1 MNRSYLT
8 PEQLAEVIATIPACR
23 LSAADLDARLTWI
36 LRTFEGNEL
45 IRSVERGEDRRK
57 LAQTMAAAE
66 KLQGLLW
73 NDGVR
78 SAAMMALVRQAG
90 DEVMDGHAFFEVRER
105 LPELIA
111 ELKHALETPRD
122 VDVRRDDALAELVTS
137 LALLWVDAT
146 GEPMSYPGFD
156 DATGRYGV
164 AFVAFLNFFTAATD
178 CAFVDD
184 APTDEAIRHKLRE
197 AIERGDISQKSAR
210 PRLSQAPPE
219 APTLVSIETNQVV
232 TSHDDEARGDLGR
245 GDQSG
250 GA

>member
-1 MNRSYLT
+1 MSVNSVTGL
-8 PEQLAEVIATIPACR
+8 LASWRTGDSGAE
-23 LSAADLDARLTWI
+23 AALLDAVYGDLHRKAAVL
-36 LRTFEGNEL
+36 L
-45 IRSVERGEDRRK
+45 RGERHGH
-57 LAQTMAAAE
+57 T
-66 KLQGLLW
+66 LQPT
-73 NDGVR
+73 
-78 SAAMMALVRQAG
+78 ALVHEAYLRLVDQKHVDWQDRAHFYAIAARSMRRVLLDHARKRQTEKRGPGSKALSLDDAG
-90 DEVMDGHAFFEVRER
+90 ELARER
-105 LPELIA
+105 PEDL
-111 ELKHALETPRD
+111 LRL
-122 VDVRRDDALAELVTS
+122 DDALAELVTS